1 MVFTVLRALSRF
13 SWKSHISV
21 NLHAVEARSSLFM
34 TFFDFRVF
42 EITLHL
48 RKQPP
53 LCSHMLISA
62 FQAMSIIQVARAC
75 RSRCSAGKPNADI
88 LEMCVSSRRGVHFQ
102 QTQGVPTLL
111 VGMAHILKFSKMSS
125 KIRHRKS
132 QSTLL
137 SRPDARF

>member
-1 MVFTVLRALSRF
+1 MVFTVLRALSGF
-13 SWKSHISV
+13 SLKSLNLV
-21 NLHAVEARSSLFM
+21 NLHAVGARSSLFVISCDFLVFHM
-34 TFFDFRVF
+34 T
-42 EITLHL
+42 LPL
-48 RKQPP
+48 RKPPP

-75 RSRCSAGKPNADI
+75 RSRCSAGKPDADI
-88 LEMCVSSRRGVHFQ
+88 LEMCVSSRRGAHFQ

-111 VGMAHILKFSKMSS
+111 VGMAQILKFSKMSF